1 MYKSEIR
8 PSHNVHN
15 ETKYDIL
22 HCLTKKQT
30 FMSPREISE
39 ETSLSYGNVCR
50 QLTRLVDMGYIYR
63 RNEFRKGYKNYYCYG
78 YPKPK
83 GLFFLDGRKGRKGA
97 DYKVKA
103 RELTGKFVSLRK
115 DIPIPQ
121 EIINEYEALKDI
133 T

>member
-1 MYKSEIR
+1 MYKSDSR
-8 PSHNVHN
+8 PTHNVHN

-22 HCLTKKQT
+22 NSLSKKQV
-30 FMSPREISE
+30 FMSPREIAE
-39 ETSLSYGNVCR
+39 VTGLTYGNVCR
-50 QLTRLVDMGYIYR
+50 QLTRLVDMGYIHR

-103 RELTGKFVSLRK
+103 RELTGKFVSLSK
-115 DIPIPQ
+115 DKPIPQ